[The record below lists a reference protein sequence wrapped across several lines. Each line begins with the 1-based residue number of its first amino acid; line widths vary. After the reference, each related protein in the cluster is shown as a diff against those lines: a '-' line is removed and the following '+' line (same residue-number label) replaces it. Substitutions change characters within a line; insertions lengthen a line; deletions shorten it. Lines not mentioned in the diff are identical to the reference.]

1 MAAKKRSVTPKATPK
16 KKTSKKKA
24 AAPAPAK
31 RAPKPKPLP
40 LNSAPEMKLVDVS
53 SLTRRPKKQR
63 VSALDPAIR
72 LLLDAPEGK
81 AFVFPVQPGKKIR
94 AQRTMLYPR
103 ISRILERLA
112 PERNLRP
119 SLAVLADGNISVT
132 LVKK

>member
-1 MAAKKRSVTPKATPK
+1 MAAKKRSVTPKVTPK

-24 AAPAPAK
+24 AAPAK
-31 RAPKPKPLP
+31 RAPKPKTLP

-63 VSALDPAIR
+63 ISALDPAIR